1 MKLKIFI
8 LIFLYIQII
17 QSKIIKLPFKTY
29 YNTTDINETNFIKI
43 NYLSRIGIEIELGTP
58 PQKLITAFHLQ
69 IYNTIVQSKETKCEI
84 KSLFDSNQ
92 SISLIKEEKPIPFYY
107 EVFSSAFLSKDKA
120 NIANNK
126 LNIDIFN
133 FLLTKDIT
141 DNSILHPIIIGLR
154 LQSHSFN
161 DPLPETNL
169 INYLYDNNYIN
180 NYAFTFEFNS
190 DDEGQLIIGE
200 NPYIDKDFSYVSVA
214 LFTHPLNMQTWGFK
228 CDNIYYGN
236 ETIDDNSFDLLFEV
250 EQKFFIGSSKYIT
263 KVQKDFFYKHN
274 DSCKKENTYV
284 EKYKSINYY
293 VCDKNI
299 DLSDMK
305 PLTLYI
311 KFNNFNFTFLPNDL
325 FIEFKG
331 KKFFIIVFTNVYE
344 SQWIVGRH
352 FLKKYQLYFDK
363 DKKVIGFYKNG
374 KKNHKII
381 FPILIII
388 LIIIII
394 VLLYYIQYYIKK
406 ARKKRLNEIDD
417 DFDYLTQDSNNKN

>member
-274 DSCKKENTYV
+274 DSCKKEITYV